1 MVTCDVIK
9 DLIPLYAE
17 GLTNEESTALVE
29 QHLTEC
35 PACQSYYEM
44 IKQDVEERGEQQ
56 PDETRIDHLGA
67 MLAKYQQRIK
77 LFGVL
82 VAMLMSCVIVGAEV
96 QFLSTIPFLI
106 FTPFICRLFYHR
118 SWPIIVSS
126 IPFGI
131 IGGVLS
137 EENASYIPFFTVI
150 ALITAVVGVGA
161 AVLMNYGVHRYTAG
175 LSASFKI
182 ASILILVVSFSA
194 YFSFWGNP
202 INYVN
207 TMVKSKS
214 YVNETYE
221 EGTLTFKG
229 VGFNFKD
236 KSHYGKFE
244 YVLNGNRQIETITI
258 RSDGEVYD
266 RYKYILDM
274 QFSDERRADLRT
286 EIAAAI
292 DYAPVFISAE
302 PVEELHVTR
311 DEINDTYF
319 HLSYD
324 IERRNKA
331 TEVRKSEAGKLQYL
345 ISFGTFIDEYD
356 QLSQDEFL
364 ERSAAILH
372 ALEERNFP
380 YAMIEIRAFD
390 LNGQQQS
397 VSFDKSSSEQQ
408 LLDSYT
414 IGE

>member
-1 MVTCDVIK
+1 MKNCNVIQ

-17 GLTNEESTALVE
+17 GLTNEDSTALVE

-35 PACQSYYEM
+35 SECQSYYEM
-44 IKQDVEERGEQQ
+44 IKQDVEEIGKQQ
-56 PDETRIDHLGA
+56 PDETRIDYLGA
-67 MLAKYQQRIK
+67 ILAKYQQRIK

-96 QFLSTIPFLI
+96 QFLTTIPFLI
-106 FTPFICRLFYHR
+106 FTPYICRLFYHR
-118 SWPIIVSS
+118 SWPIIISS
-126 IPFGI
+126 IPFGF

-150 ALITAVVGVGA
+150 ALITAIVGVGA
-161 AVLMNYGVHRYTAG
+161 AVLMNYGVHRYTGG

-182 ASILILVVSFSA
+182 ASIMILVVSFSA

-202 INYVN
+202 ISYVN

-214 YVNETYE
+214 YVSETYE
-221 EGTLTFKG
+221 EGTLSFKG
-229 VGFNFKD
+229 VGYNFKD

-244 YVLNGNRQIETITI
+244 YVLNGTRQIESITI
-258 RSDGEVYD
+258 QPDGEVYD

-274 QFSDERRADLRT
+274 QFSEERSADLRT

-302 PVEELHVTR
+302 PAEEIHVTR
-311 DEINDTYF
+311 DEMNEKYY

-324 IERRNKA
+324 IERRDKA
-331 TEVRKSEAGKLQYL
+331 TEVRNSEAGKIKYA
-345 ISFGTFIDEYD
+345 ISFGQFVDEYD
-356 QLSQDEFL
+356 QLLRDEFL
-364 ERSAAILH
+364 EKSVAILH
-372 ALEERNFP
+372 ALEERDFP
-380 YAMIEIRAFD
+380 YAMIEVKAFD
-390 LNGQQQS
+390 FNGQQQR
-397 VSFDKSSSEQQ
+397 VSFDQSSSEQQ

-414 IGE
+414 IGD